1 MSVGNLKNEGGKGT
15 NYPYQYAVLK
25 LLDSILTAV
34 GSGGGGGGCPCPS
47 NAQEATLAQVLVK
60 LTAVPVTPGMLRA
73 TDATASPI
81 AAGAKSVTISNVG
94 GANGLV
100 LGDIIKPGETL
111 SWSAGDNNNTLT
123 AISFDGTGTELLIL
137 TAV

>member
-1 MSVGNLKNEGGKGT
+1 MSIGNIKDNGNKGN

-34 GSGGGGGGCPCPS
+34 SGGGGGGCPCPS
-47 NAQEATLAQVLVK
+47 NAQEVTLAQVLTK
-60 LTAVPVTPGMLRA
+60 LTEVSVTPAMLRVTNA
-73 TDATASPI
+73 AGSPI
-81 AAGAKSVTISNVG
+81 SAGAKSVSISNVG
-94 GANGLV
+94 SANGLV
-100 LGDIIKPGETL
+100 LGAVIKPGETV

-137 TAV
+137 TAI